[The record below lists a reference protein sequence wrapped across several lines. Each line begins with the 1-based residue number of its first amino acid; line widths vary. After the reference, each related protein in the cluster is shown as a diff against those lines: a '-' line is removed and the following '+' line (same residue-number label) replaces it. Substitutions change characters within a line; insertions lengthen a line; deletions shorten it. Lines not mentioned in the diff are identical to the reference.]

1 MNFVNFYPNK
11 VQTNGKYSDSLDK
24 ANRLMTFTNKQP
36 DNVITDK
43 KSLISNIHSN
53 IGNAYLEL
61 GKYDLALQAH
71 QRDLEI
77 SKEM

>member
-1 MNFVNFYPNK
+1 
-11 VQTNGKYSDSLDK
+11 
-24 ANRLMTFTNKQP
+24 MTYTNKQSDAAIP
-36 DNVITDK
+36 DK
-43 KSLISNIHSN
+43 KALISNIHSN

-71 QRDLEI
+71 NRDLEI